1 MKRIL
6 LIVSL
11 ISGLWLQG
19 QCYESVHLGGGHTVA
34 TKSDGTLWGWGRAD
48 GGQLISNVTREYVP
62 KQLGTD
68 TNWSSVFCGG
78 LNTFAIKDNGTLWAA
93 GGNNYGCLGVNST
106 IQAFSTFQQ
115 IGTASNWT
123 KVAASAYFSIGLKAD
138 GTIWGWGQNDSN
150 QLGQG
155 LGNSSAEELS
165 PLQIGIATD
174 WVDIAV
180 GTNRTAFALKSDGT
194 LWGWGSNP
202 SSIIMPDSGS
212 NPSVATPTQVT
223 TVTNWVKMRVG
234 VAHILAQ
241 KADGTLW
248 AWGGGEN
255 PIGQGGTVMVTN
267 IPQPIGTGT
276 WKDFGTGPG
285 YCVAIKSDGTLW
297 AWGNNNN
304 SALGDGTT
312 TTTNLPIQIGT
323 SNDWET
329 VQVSLSYHTM
339 LTKTDGT
346 VWYWGPNNYYATYGG
361 NTTVSTVAVQM
372 PNVCVGPTLSSEDF
386 TAANSISLYPNPSKG
401 MVTLDYQL
409 ETTAQLQIIDIS
421 GRVVLERELATA
433 ETSLQFDTKAMASGV
448 YAVQVLGKNG
458 GVWRSKLVVE

>member
-6 LIVSL
+6 LILSL

-34 TKSDGTLWGWGRAD
+34 IKSDGTLWGWGRAD
-48 GGQLISNVTREYVP
+48 GGQLHSNVTREYVP
-62 KQLGTD
+62 KQLGTASD
-68 TNWSSVFCGG
+68 WSSVFCGS
-78 LNTFAIKDNGTLWAA
+78 LNTFAIKNNGTLWAT

-115 IGTASNWT
+115 IGTDTNWT
-123 KVAASAYFSIGLKAD
+123 KVAASANFTIGLKAD
-138 GTIWGWGQNDSN
+138 GTLWGWGQNDYF

-155 LGNSSAEELS
+155 SSSAQQLS
-165 PLQIGIATD
+165 PLQVGTATD

-180 GTNRTAFALKSDGT
+180 STNRTAFALKSDGT
-194 LWGWGSNP
+194 LWGWGFNP
-202 SSIIMPDSGS
+202 SSLLSYGNS
-212 NPSVATPTQVT
+212 NISEVVPIQVT
-223 TVTNWVKMRVG
+223 TVNTWVKIRVG
-234 VAHILAQ
+234 AQHILAQ

-248 AWGGGEN
+248 IWGGGVDTL
-255 PIGQGGTVMVTN
+255 GQNGTVTVTN
-267 IPQPIGTGT
+267 TPQPIAGS
-276 WKDFGTGPG
+276 WKDFDAGSS
-285 YCVAIKSDGTLW
+285 YSVAIKSDGTLW
-297 AWGNNNN
+297 SWGVNPDGE
-304 SALGDGTT
+304 LGDGTT
-312 TTTNLPIQIGT
+312 TNKNVPTQVGT

-372 PNVCVGPTLSSEDF
+372 TNVCVGPTLSSEDF
-386 TAANSISLYPNPSKG
+386 TAASTIALYPNPSKG

-409 ETTAQLQIIDIS
+409 ETAAQLQVIDVS
-421 GRVVLERELATA
+421 GRVVLEHELVAA
-433 ETSLQFDTKAMASGV
+433 ETSLQFDTTAMAPGV
-448 YAVQVLGKNG
+448 YAVQVLGNDG
-458 GVWRSKLVVE
+458 GVWRSKLVIE

>member
-62 KQLGTD
+62 KQLGADTD
-68 TNWSSVFCGG
+68 WANVFCGG
-78 LNTFAIKDNGTLWAA
+78 LNTFAIKNNGTLWAS

-115 IGTASNWT
+115 IGTDTNWT
-123 KVAASAYFSIGLKAD
+123 KVAASAYFTIGLKAD
-138 GTIWGWGQNDSN
+138 GTLWGWGQNDYF

-155 LGNSSAEELS
+155 SSSAQQLL
-165 PLQIGIATD
+165 PLQIGTATD

-180 GTNRTAFALKSDGT
+180 STDATGFALKSDGT
-194 LWGWGSNP
+194 LWGWGFN
-202 SSIIMPDSGS
+202 INALIMPNSS
-212 NPSVATPTQVT
+212 ANISVVSPTQVS
-223 TVTNWVKMRVG
+223 TVSTWVKMRLG
-234 VAHILAQ
+234 GGHILAQ

-255 PIGQGGTVMVTN
+255 PIGQGGIVSYTN
-267 IPQPIGTGT
+267 TPQSLGTET
-276 WKDFGTGPG
+276 WKDFGAGSG
-285 YCVAIKSDGTLW
+285 YSVAIKSDGTLW
-297 AWGNNNN
+297 AWGNNPNGQI
-304 SALGDGTT
+304 GDGTT
-312 TTTNLPIQIGT
+312 TSTNVPIQIGT
-323 SNDWET
+323 DSDWET
-329 VQVSLSYHTM
+329 VQVSLSSHTM

-346 VWYWGPNNYYATYGG
+346 VWYWGHNNYYATYGG
-361 NTTVSTVAVQM
+361 NTTVSTVAVQT

-386 TAANSISLYPNPSKG
+386 TTANTIALYPNPSKG

-409 ETTAQLQIIDIS
+409 ETAAQLQVIDVS
-421 GRVVLERELATA
+421 GRVVLERELVAA
-433 ETSLQFDTKAMASGV
+433 ETSLQFDTTAMASGV
-448 YAVQVLGKNG
+448 YAVQVLGNSG
-458 GVWRSKLVVE
+458 GVWRSKLIVE